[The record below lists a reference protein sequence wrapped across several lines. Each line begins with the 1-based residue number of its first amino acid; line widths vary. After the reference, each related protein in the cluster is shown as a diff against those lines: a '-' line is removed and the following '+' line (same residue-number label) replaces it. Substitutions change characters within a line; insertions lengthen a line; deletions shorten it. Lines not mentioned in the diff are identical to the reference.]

1 MTSAPPTKTA
11 VTFRI
16 SIIIRL
22 TLKLLFIAL
31 TLPLPFLA
39 RATDAPVPPAL
50 LWVGMAIGFAALWGA
65 LSERVFVDAEGIRV
79 GYPGWVPGWFRS
91 GWSLAWTDVEDLR
104 LRTTGQGGVVYYFV
118 TKAGDRAYLLPM
130 RVAGFSRLLERVENY
145 TQIDTR
151 NVRPLAQPWMYGILF
166 IFSLLL
172 LLIDFWAINAAAN
185 FTSFSFID
193 SGKDFLT

>member
-1 MTSAPPTKTA
+1 MTSVAPAETT

-39 RATDAPVPPAL
+39 RATAAPVPPAL
-50 LWVGMAIGFAALWGA
+50 LWVGMAIGFGALWGA
-65 LSERVFVDAEGIRV
+65 LSERVFIDAEGIRV
-79 GYPGWVPGWFRS
+79 GYPAWVPGWFRS
-91 GWSLAWTDVEDLR
+91 GWSLAWAEVADLR

-118 TKAGDRAYLLPM
+118 TQAGDRAYLLPM
-130 RVAGFSRLLERVENY
+130 RVAGFSRLLEQVERY
-145 TQIDTR
+145 TAIDTR

-166 IFSLLL
+166 VISTLLL
-172 LLIDFWAINAAAN
+172 AIDLWTINTAAN
-185 FTSFSFID
+185 FAGFPVS
-193 SGKDFLT
+193 